1 MDTREPMIIHY
12 VEQMDRALRFYR
24 DVIGLEVV
32 DTSPGWS
39 TLRCD
44 GCIVALHILGPGM
57 NEGAAAHA
65 GLNLRVDDL
74 DAAVAEVVAGGGQVK
89 RVQEAGGGIPVRL
102 AELSDPEGNGFEL
115 RQAVGG

>member
-1 MDTREPMIIHY
+1 MNARDPMIIHY
-12 VEQMDRALRFYR
+12 VEEMERALRFYR

-57 NEGAAAHA
+57 NEAAAAHA

-74 DAAVAEVVAGGGQVK
+74 DAAVAEVVTGGGHVT
-89 RVQEAGGGIPVRL
+89 RVQEAGGGVPVRI
-102 AELSDPEGNGFEL
+102 AELSDSEGNGFEL
-115 RQAVGG
+115 RQAVRA

>member
-1 MDTREPMIIHY
+1 MNAREPMIIHY
-12 VEQMDRALRFYR
+12 VEQMDRAVRFYH

-57 NEGAAAHA
+57 NESATAHA

-74 DAAVAEVVAGGGQVK
+74 DAAVAEVVAGGGHVK
-89 RVQEAGGGIPVRL
+89 RIQEAGGGIPVRL
-102 AELSDPEGNGFEL
+102 AELTDSEGNGFEL
-115 RQAVGG
+115 RQAVGA

>member
-1 MDTREPMIIHY
+1 MIIHY
-12 VEQMDRALRFYR
+12 VNEMDRALRFYR

-32 DTSPGWS
+32 EASPGWS

-44 GCIVALHILGPGM
+44 GCIVALHILAPGM
-57 NEGAAAHA
+57 NEAVAAHA

-74 DAAVAEVVAGGGQVK
+74 EAAVAEVVAGGGHVK
-89 RVQEAGGGIPVRL
+89 RVQEAGGGVPVRI

-115 RQAVGG
+115 RQPVGA